1 MRKWLNKKMS
11 TKKKGLFV
19 PVPRKNEMDNKMY
32 SEIEKIA
39 KGRVESTKENFKT
52 ENDMANY
59 VKKQLEEKYKDRD
72 LCWHVIVGRN
82 FGGCITYKEKVMTYF
97 YVGQIGFLV
106 FATPDV

>member
-1 MRKWLNKKMS
+1 MS
-11 TKKKGLFV
+11 SKLKGLFKA
-19 PVPRKNEMDNKMY
+19 VPRINDMDKDMY
-32 SEIEKIA
+32 KDIEKIA
-39 KGRVESTKENFKT
+39 KDCVELTKEKYKN
-52 ENDMANY
+52 ENDIANHL
-59 VKKQLEEKYKDRD
+59 KKQLEEKYKDRD

>member
-1 MRKWLNKKMS
+1 MS
-11 TKKKGLFV
+11 SKQKGLFKA
-19 PVPRKNEMDNKMY
+19 VPRINDMEKDMY
-32 SEIEKIA
+32 REIEKIA
-39 KGRVESTKENFKT
+39 KDSVELSK
-52 ENDMANY
+52 
-59 VKKQLEEKYKDRD
+59 EKYKDRD

>member
-1 MRKWLNKKMS
+1 MS
-11 TKKKGLFV
+11 TKKKGLFA
-19 PVPRKNEMDNKMY
+19 PVPRRNEMDSKMY
-32 SEIEKIA
+32 YEIEKIA
-39 KGRVESTKENFKT
+39 KECVESTKENFKN

-59 VKKQLEEKYKDRD
+59 LKKQLEEKYKDRD

-82 FGGCITYKEKVMTYF
+82 FGGCITYKERIMTYF

>member
-1 MRKWLNKKMS
+1 M
-11 TKKKGLFV
+11 
-19 PVPRKNEMDNKMY
+19 
-32 SEIEKIA
+32 A
-39 KGRVESTKENFKT
+39 KDCVESTKERFKN
-52 ENDMANY
+52 ENDIANY
-59 VKKQLEEKYKDRD
+59 LKKQLEEKYKDRD

>member
-1 MRKWLNKKMS
+1 MATRQR
-11 TKKKGLFV
+11 GLFKSI
-19 PVPRKNEMDNKMY
+19 PRRNDMEKDMY
-32 SEIEKIA
+32 REIEKIA
-39 KGRVESTKENFKT
+39 KECVESTKEKFKN
-52 ENDMANY
+52 EKDIANHL
-59 VKKQLEEKYKDRD
+59 KTKLEEKYNND